1 MGFTP
6 KIWQDRVSEYPT
18 RRLLTYQD
26 TSMQQV
32 TVQRD
37 EGVVSAQ
44 GDSFT
49 AANMNGLESR
59 IGTAFSQVNT
69 SDTYSGLG
77 TSATTIVGAINEV
90 KSYTAPNYDT
100 TAGYERGDLVFYQD
114 VMYMCTSWAG
124 IPAPAGDF
132 DAQYWQRANN
142 PSGSYMRQYNP
153 VGEGSMSISRGIG
166 TEGASSFAFHAT
178 AGNYLSVAFSG
189 ADVSGERA
197 FGLGGHAV
205 GTRSLTHY
213 GYTGQYAEK
222 SVAIG
227 GAEVDAPNA
236 FAFGDNNV
244 VNLNAAHSAVYGH
257 MNNVY
262 GKNMMVFGLA
272 ATEENNHNY
281 IELVGNGETEIDPE
295 TQLETVVERS
305 NARTLDWNGNEVL
318 AGKLTIGGT
327 PSQPTDA
334 ARLQDLDRTL
344 ESVTNQIPVNVP
356 HNTPTNVYDFK
367 LSPGTYMLHVVCRCT
382 GASAGRRHLGLF
394 SSETGTGFYDSAYF
408 AETDSNAIGDETIT
422 LNLFTLVKFTSSNQ
436 PVYVRVTQTNQTNA
450 TITVTPRIQY
460 VKIG

>member
-1 MGFTP
+1 
-6 KIWQDRVSEYPT
+6 
-18 RRLLTYQD
+18 
-26 TSMQQV
+26 
-32 TVQRD
+32 
-37 EGVVSAQ
+37 
-44 GDSFT
+44 
-49 AANMNGLESR
+49 
-59 IGTAFSQVNT
+59 
-69 SDTYSGLG
+69 
-77 TSATTIVGAINEV
+77 
-90 KSYTAPNYDT
+90 
-100 TAGYERGDLVFYQD
+100 
-114 VMYMCTSWAG
+114 
-124 IPAPAGDF
+124 
-132 DAQYWQRANN
+132 
-142 PSGSYMRQYNP
+142 
-153 VGEGSMSISRGIG
+153 
-166 TEGASSFAFHAT
+166 
-178 AGNYLSVAFSG
+178 
-189 ADVSGERA
+189 
-197 FGLGGHAV
+197 
-205 GTRSLTHY
+205 
-213 GYTGQYAEK
+213 
-222 SVAIG
+222 
-227 GAEVDAPNA
+227 
-236 FAFGDNNV
+236 
-244 VNLNAAHSAVYGH
+244 

-382 GASAGRRHLGLF
+382 AASAGRRHLGLF

-408 AETDSNAIGDETIT
+408 AETDSNAFGDETIT